1 MRKDT
6 GKNSQRNPAVSAF
19 TESVR
24 KDPRLVIFLA
34 AMIAGSVYSALLP
47 PILLGRMV
55 DALVSREMLNGG
67 QITLYIVLLIVAGV
81 FSAGKN
87 ALISIFGQRVT
98 HQLRSD
104 MASKLNRLPAD
115 YFTRHESG
123 ALTSLFVNDVDTIQ
137 TLFDDGIISMITD
150 LCTLAGI
157 LVVVFRFSK
166 GLGLLLVIALPV
178 LFLFTRHC
186 QKRMRKAQL
195 DYRQTV
201 ADLSDQIPQTIK
213 NRRTIR
219 VYQASTYM
227 EKLYD
232 ATIRRSFDAMEQSNF
247 YDSIYSPVIITTS
260 SIVIAIMMT
269 LAAMGGRWTAFFGMG
284 AGTAVTAIAYVNN
297 VFGPLADIGMEIQNI
312 QAAAAGIARIGTFM
326 AHAEEKHGTGAS
338 EENAP
343 AAVDLEHVSFSY
355 DPKEPLIHDFS
366 LRVNT
371 GEMVTLVGRTGSGK
385 STIFKL
391 VLGLYAPDAGEV
403 RVLGQRPQDI
413 TEEERR
419 HVFGYVEQQFHPVE
433 GTLKDQVSIN
443 DPHVDED
450 QVRRALK
457 TVGLL
462 DVLEH
467 LPAGLDTPYSPGV
480 LSQGQFQLLSIARA
494 IVCDPKVLLLDE
506 ITANLDSNTEK
517 KVMDAIFHACSGRTV
532 LSISHRLYEHTGG
545 RMVFIGKDAE
555 KK

>member
-1 MRKDT
+1 
-6 GKNSQRNPAVSAF
+6 
-19 TESVR
+19 
-24 KDPRLVIFLA
+24 
-34 AMIAGSVYSALLP
+34 
-47 PILLGRMV
+47 
-55 DALVSREMLNGG
+55 
-67 QITLYIVLLIVAGV
+67 
-81 FSAGKN
+81 
-87 ALISIFGQRVT
+87 
-98 HQLRSD
+98 
-104 MASKLNRLPAD
+104 
-115 YFTRHESG
+115 
-123 ALTSLFVNDVDTIQ
+123 
-137 TLFDDGIISMITD
+137 
-150 LCTLAGI
+150 
-157 LVVVFRFSK
+157 
-166 GLGLLLVIALPV
+166 
-178 LFLFTRHC
+178 
-186 QKRMRKAQL
+186 

-326 AHAEEKHGTGAS
+326 AHAEEEHGTGAGG
-338 EENAP
+338 ENAP

-517 KVMDAIFHACSGRTV
+517 QVMDAIFHACSGRTV

>member
-1 MRKDT
+1 MRKET
-6 GKNSQRNPAVSAF
+6 MSKPSKQKNPAVSAF
-19 TESVR
+19 VTSVK
-24 KDPRLVIFLA
+24 KDPKLTVLLA
-34 AMIAGSVYSALLP
+34 AVIAGSIYSALMP

-55 DALVSREMLNGG
+55 DALVQKEMLSGG
-67 QITLYIVLLIVAGV
+67 QIALYIFLLILAGV
-81 FSAGKN
+81 FAAGKN

-98 HQLRSD
+98 HQLRTD
-104 MASKLNRLPAD
+104 MTQKLNRLPAD
-115 YFTRHESG
+115 YFTRNDSG
-123 ALTSLFVNDVDTIQ
+123 AMTSLFVNDVDTIE
-137 TLFDDGIISMITD
+137 TLFDDGIISMVTD

-157 LVVVFRFSK
+157 LIVVFRFSK
-166 GLGLLLVIALPV
+166 GLGILLLIALPV

-186 QKRMRKAQL
+186 QKRMRRAQL
-195 DYRQTV
+195 DYRQAV

-219 VYQASTYM
+219 VYQVSKYM

-232 ATIRRSFDAMEQSNF
+232 ATILRSFQAMEKSNF
-247 YDSIYSPVIITTS
+247 YDSVYSPVIITTS

-269 LAAMGGRWTAFFGMG
+269 LAALGGRWTAFFGMG

-297 VFGPLADIGMEIQNI
+297 IFGPLADIGMEIQNI
-312 QAAAAGIARIGTFM
+312 QSAAAGISRIGTFM
-326 AHAEEKHGTGAS
+326 AQPEERH
-338 EENAP
+338 EEIISQNDA
-343 AAVDLEHVSFSY
+343 AAVDLENISFAY
-355 DPKEPLIHDFS
+355 DPSEPLIHDFT
-366 LRVNT
+366 LQVHA

-391 VLGLYAPDAGEV
+391 VLGLYEPQAGTV

-413 TEEERR
+413 MEAEKR
-419 HVFGYVEQQFHPVE
+419 HVFGYVEQQFHPVD
-433 GTLKDQVSIN
+433 GTLKDQVSIH
-443 DPHVDED
+443 DPNVSEEE
-450 QVRRALK
+450 VVSALK

-462 DVLEH
+462 DVIMRM
-467 LPAGLDTPYSPGV
+467 PKGLDTPYSPGC

-517 KVMDAIFHACSGRTV
+517 QVMDAIYHACSGRTV

-545 RMVFIGKDAE
+545 RQVRIGKE
-555 KK
+555 